1 MANLSAFEESAI
13 ISESTSIAEI
23 FMLEAYD
30 MRLSIDVSIGF
41 VFSDLRNDDRP
52 GVKAIE
58 VDGILDLQ
66 NDSCSSPD
74 AITFT

>member
-1 MANLSAFEESAI
+1 
-13 ISESTSIAEI
+13 
-23 FMLEAYD
+23 MLEAFD

-66 NDSCSSPD
+66 NYSCSSPD